1 MSDGRF
7 ELGRD
12 SASETVFDFS
22 REVDRTLADITRS
35 SQLTQDGR

>member
-12 SASETVFDFS
+12 SAPESVFDLL
-22 REVDRTLADITRS
+22 READRTLADITRS